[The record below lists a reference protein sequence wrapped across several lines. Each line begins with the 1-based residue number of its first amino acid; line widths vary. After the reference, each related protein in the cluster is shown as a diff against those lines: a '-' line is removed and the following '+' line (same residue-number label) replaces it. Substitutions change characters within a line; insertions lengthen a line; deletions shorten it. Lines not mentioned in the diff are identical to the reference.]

1 MNRFPNEIVLYVA
14 KYKSEILAGS
24 WVFITPAV
32 VHTQYLAASDLGK
45 KLGAED
51 LLIDWLISERFQAAK
66 YFDFGISTE
75 NGGSILNKGLIF
87 EKEGFGA
94 RSVCYDAYM
103 IKVDDVLEK
112 TKGLV

>member
-1 MNRFPNEIVLYVA
+1 MRLVYENVKRIV
-14 KYKSEILAGS
+14 
-24 WVFITPAV
+24 
-32 VHTQYLAASDLGK
+32 
-45 KLGAED
+45 
-51 LLIDWLISERFQAAK
+51 
-66 YFDFGISTE
+66 TE